1 MLNAIIRWSL
11 HNRLLVVAAALLLL
25 IIGVY
30 QARVAPA
37 DVLPRFSPPQVVVQ
51 TEAPGFSPAQ
61 VEQQVTIPLESSLLG
76 LSDVEDVRS
85 TSIAGLSVITVRFK
99 DGTDLGR
106 DRQSVTEGLATVS
119 GLPAEAGRPRLA
131 PVTSPIGMTT
141 VLGLTDSQAAQQ
153 PFRLRT
159 LAEWVIRRRLLAVPG
174 VANVTVYGG
183 EEQQYQVV
191 IAPNRLRDDNI
202 TLQQVL
208 AAASQAGGLGGGGIY
223 RTASQELIVHTDGQI
238 RSLDDLRRSVVTLR
252 NGIPLTLGDVAEVRL
267 GPAPKIG
274 DATVNGQ
281 PGVVLQVFKQPW
293 ADTLPLTQAIGAA
306 LNEIAPTLPAGIRLY
321 PDLFHQA
328 GFIRSA
334 MHELNLS
341 ILEGGLLLVLVLLLF
356 LRNGRAAAISLTA
369 IPLSL
374 LTAVIVLVRSG
385 ASLNTMTLG
394 GLLLAL
400 GEVVDDAIIDVEN
413 IARRLRQNA
422 ALPRP
427 LPVWRVVYAASR
439 EVRGSVVYATLIVVI
454 VFLPVLALQGVEGRI
469 FSPLAEA
476 YILAILASLLVALT
490 LTPVLAC
497 WWLPGAGQEREN
509 RLVERLKE
517 RYAALVRRTLPNP
530 RWIGG
535 GALVAA
541 ALALMAL
548 LSMGG
553 DFLPPFH
560 ENNIILHM
568 TSMSGTSLPENT
580 RIGAEVERDLLRLP
594 GVISVDQRDG
604 RAELGEDTTP
614 PNYSEFDVRLRPDG
628 DRENTLQQIRGV
640 MRRYPAFA
648 WEMKGFISERMG
660 EVLSGSTSTVAVKV
674 FGGDLQTLQQVAA
687 QVYNQAAAT
696 PGVADLQ
703 QAQQMNAP
711 QLTVR
716 LKRGQAEAYGL
727 TSEDLITAVQAMFF
741 GVPVGRVFQQQRNF
755 DLVVRFPRTAVADLS
770 GLGSVLISAPGH
782 APVPLAAVADVSL
795 NNGAQQISRENGSR
809 VAVVQCNVRG
819 RSLTGFVN
827 DLRARVAAHVHL
839 PAGYYIQYAGAYERR
854 AEATQRLRWLG
865 LLALAGIAFLLY
877 LAFRSLRAM
886 ALVLF
891 NLPMA
896 FLGGVIAVSLS
907 SAPVSLGT
915 LIGFITLLGITM
927 RNGIM
932 LVSHYDHLEK
942 REGEPFGAGLVL
954 RGARERLIPI
964 LMTAAATGLALVP
977 ILLGGQQSGR
987 ELEVPMAVV
996 IVGGLVTSTLLNLLV
1011 LPTLYLAWGHG
1022 TGENTIMARREESL
1036 ES

>member
-25 IIGVY
+25 MVGAY
-30 QARVAPA
+30 KARVAPV
-37 DVLPRFSPPQVVVQ
+37 DVLPNFSSPQVVVQ

-61 VEQQVTIPLESSLLG
+61 VEQQVTIPLEVSLLG
-76 LSDVEDVRS
+76 LSGVQDVRS
-85 TSIAGLSVITVRFK
+85 SSIAGLSVITVLFQ
-99 DGTDLGR
+99 DGTNVWR
-106 DRQSVTEGLATVS
+106 DRQNVTEGLSTVA
-119 GLPAEAGRPRLA
+119 GLPAAAGRPRLA

-141 VLGLTDSQAAQQ
+141 VLGLTDSQAAQH

-159 LAEWVIRRRLLAVPG
+159 LADWVIRRRLLAVPG
-174 VANVTVYGG
+174 VASVTVYGG
-183 EEQQYQVV
+183 EQQQDQIV
-191 IAPNRLRDDNI
+191 ITPQRLRDYNI

-208 AAASQAGGLGGGGIY
+208 TAARQAGVLGGGGLY
-223 RTASQELIVHTDGQI
+223 RTASQDLIVHTDARI
-238 RSLDDLRRSVVTLR
+238 RSLADLRQSVITLR
-252 NGIPLTLGDVAEVRL
+252 NGVPLTLGDVADIHL

-293 ADTLPLTQAIGAA
+293 ADTLPLTDAINHA
-306 LNEIAPTLPAGIRLY
+306 LTGLAPTLPAGVRLY

-356 LRNGRAAAISLTA
+356 LRNSRAAAISLTA

-374 LTAVIVLVRSG
+374 LAAVIVLVHTG
-385 ASLNTMTLG
+385 ASLNAMTLG

-413 IARRLRQNA
+413 IARRLQQNA
-422 ALPRP
+422 ARPRP
-427 LPVWRVVYAASR
+427 LAVWKVVYAASR
-439 EVRGSVVYATLIVVI
+439 EVRGSVVYATLIVI
-454 VFLPVLALQGVEGRI
+454 AVFLPVLALQGVEGRI

-490 LTPVLAC
+490 LTPVLAF
-497 WWLPGAGQEREN
+497 WWLPGALHQEEN
-509 RLVERLKE
+509 RFILRLKE
-517 RYAALVRRTLPNP
+517 RYAALVRRTLPFP

-535 GALVAA
+535 GALLAA
-541 ALALMAL
+541 ALALLAL
-548 LSMGG
+548 LNMGG

-568 TSMSGTSLPENT
+568 TSMSGTSLPENV
-580 RIGAEVERDLLRLP
+580 RIGMKVERDLLKLP

-614 PNYSEFDVRLRPDG
+614 PNYSEFDVRLNPNG
-628 DRENTLQQIRGV
+628 DRDQTLDQIGGV
-640 MRRYPAFA
+640 TRRYPGFA
-648 WEMKGFISERMG
+648 WAVKGFISERMG

-674 FGGDLQTLQQVAA
+674 FGGDLQTLQQLAA
-687 QVYNQAAAT
+687 QIYNQAAVT
-696 PGVADLQ
+696 PGVAGLQ
-703 QAQQMNAP
+703 AVQQMNAP
-711 QLTVR
+711 QLSIR
-716 LKRGQAEAYGL
+716 LKRGPAAAYGL
-727 TSEDLITAVQAMFF
+727 TSEDLVTAVQAMFF
-741 GVPVGRVFQQQRNF
+741 GVPVGSVFHQQRSF
-755 DLVVRFPRTAVADLS
+755 DLVVRLPQSPPAGAAA
-770 GLGSVLISAPGH
+770 LGSVLVSAPGR
-782 APVPLAAVADVSL
+782 APVPLATVADVSL
-795 NNGAQQISRENGSR
+795 TNGPQQIDRENGSR
-809 VAVVQCNVRG
+809 VAVVQCNVAG

-839 PAGYYIQYAGAYERR
+839 PAGYYLDYAGAYQRR

-877 LAFRSLRAM
+877 LAFRSLRAT

-896 FLGGVIAVSLS
+896 FLGGVLAVSLS

-942 REGEPFGAGLVL
+942 QEGEPFGPGLVI
-954 RGARERLIPI
+954 RGAQERLLPI

-996 IVGGLVTSTLLNLLV
+996 IVGGLVTSTLLNLV
-1011 LPTLYLAWGHG
+1011 ILPTLYLAWGH
-1022 TGENTIMARREESL
+1022 RSR
-1036 ES
+1036 

>member
-25 IIGVY
+25 LVGVY
-30 QARVAPA
+30 QARVAPV
-37 DVLPRFSPPQVVVQ
+37 DVLPRFSPPQVVAQ

-61 VEQQVTIPLESSLLG
+61 VEQQVTIPLEASLLG
-76 LSDVEDVRS
+76 LSDVQDVRS
-85 TSIAGLSVITVRFK
+85 NSIAGLSVITVWFK
-99 DGTDLGR
+99 NGTDLWR
-106 DRQSVTEGLATVS
+106 DRQNVTEGLASVA

-141 VLGLTDSQAAQQ
+141 VLGLTDSQAARH

-159 LAEWVIRRRLLAVPG
+159 LATWTIRRRLLAIPG

-183 EEQQYQVV
+183 EEQQYQIV
-191 IAPNRLRDDNI
+191 ISPHRLRDYSV

-208 AAASQAGGLGGGGIY
+208 AAASQAGALGGGGVD
-223 RTASQELIVHTDGQI
+223 RTGSQELIVHADGQI
-238 RSLDDLRRSVVTLR
+238 RSLDDLRRSVITLR
-252 NGIPLTLGDVAEVRL
+252 NGVPLTLGDVAEIRL

-293 ADTLPLTQAIGAA
+293 ADTLPLTQAISAA

-328 GFIRSA
+328 GFIRSS

-356 LRNGRAAAISLTA
+356 LRSGRAAAISFTA

-374 LTAVIVLVRSG
+374 LAAVIVLVRSG
-385 ASLNTMTLG
+385 ASLNAMTLG

-422 ALPRP
+422 ARPKP

-439 EVRGSVVYATLIVVI
+439 EVRGSVVYATIIVVA
-454 VFLPVLALQGVEGRI
+454 VFLPVLALQGVEGLI

-497 WWLPGAGQEREN
+497 WWLPGAANSRES
-509 RLVERLKE
+509 RFVERLKE
-517 RYAALVRRTLPNP
+517 RYAALVRRTLRYP

-535 GALVAA
+535 GALLAA
-541 ALALMAL
+541 GLALLAL
-548 LSMGG
+548 LTMGG

-568 TSMSGTSLPENT
+568 TSMSGTSLPENLHV
-580 RIGAEVERDLLRLP
+580 GAEVERDLLKLP
-594 GVISVDQRDG
+594 GVLSVDQRNG

-614 PNYSEFDVRLRPDG
+614 PNYSEFDVRLRPG
-628 DRENTLQQIRGV
+628 GGRNTTLDEIRAV
-640 MRRYPAFA
+640 TRRYPAFA

-674 FGGDLQTLQQVAA
+674 FGGDLQTLQQIAA
-687 QVYNQAAAT
+687 QIYNQAAAT
-696 PGVADLQ
+696 PGIADLQ
-703 QAQQMNAP
+703 AVQQMNAP
-711 QLTVR
+711 QLTIR
-716 LKRGQAEAYGL
+716 LKREQAAAYGL
-727 TSEDLITAVQAMFF
+727 TSQDLITAVQAMFF
-741 GVPVGRVFQQQRNF
+741 GVPVGRVFQQQRSF
-755 DLVVRFPRTAVADLS
+755 DLVVRLPPSATADPGA
-770 GLGSVLISAPGH
+770 LGGVLVSAPGH
-782 APVPLAAVADVSL
+782 APVPLATVADLSITT
-795 NNGAQQISRENGSR
+795 GPQRIDRENGSR

-827 DLRARVAAHVHL
+827 DLRARVAGHVRI
-839 PAGYYIQYAGAYERR
+839 PAGYSIQYAGAYERR

-907 SAPVSLGT
+907 SAPISLGT

-942 REGEPFGAGLVL
+942 QEGEPFGAGLVL
-954 RGARERLIPI
+954 RGAQERLIPI

-996 IVGGLVTSTLLNLLV
+996 IVGGLVTSTLLNLVV
-1011 LPTLYLAWGHG
+1011 LPTSYLAWGRAG
-1022 TGENTIMARREESL
+1022 GLSLRRYEAKRPD
-1036 ES
+1036 